1 MTIEQK
7 VNAANAKAVEILTK
21 ARPAW
26 TDVQPA
32 LNVIPGMTA
41 TTVLVPGPPLPV
53 ERITPPI
60 RTSICGAVVHEG
72 LAKTKEDAWEMVLR
86 GEITVEPAQNHQCG
100 CAACMVVSASM
111 PVMVAED
118 RVYGGKGYAPIHPG
132 PNPKCLRWGFY
143 DEDVER
149 DLSWFRDH
157 FGPALGRAV
166 RKSGGIDLIT
176 VLAKTAGMGDENH
189 NRQPAAS
196 MCLALQVIPWM
207 LDDPNF
213 SGTR

>member
-7 VNAANAKAVEILTK
+7 VSAANAKAVEILTK

-72 LAKTKEDAWEMVLR
+72 LAKTKEDA
-86 GEITVEPAQNHQCG
+86 
-100 CAACMVVSASM
+100 
-111 PVMVAED
+111 
-118 RVYGGKGYAPIHPG
+118 
-132 PNPKCLRWGFY
+132 
-143 DEDVER
+143 
-149 DLSWFRDH
+149 
-157 FGPALGRAV
+157 
-166 RKSGGIDLIT
+166 
-176 VLAKTAGMGDENH
+176 
-189 NRQPAAS
+189 
-196 MCLALQVIPWM
+196 
-207 LDDPNF
+207 
-213 SGTR
+213 